1 MPSSTTRPRD
11 HANSF
16 VKRYRTEIA
25 ASSSSVFS
33 TLAAFPL
40 DSVKTRMQTYQYRGF
55 IDCVKHTYRTEHL
68 GGFFRGKHWLPPFN
82 GAVMGV
88 VVSQLAR
95 FGRSL
100 NIQTRRPLWPFYMYT
115 EKGDS
120 TNSNTKFLCLLTGVM
135 APMASITLVRT
146 VSFSIYQRAK
156 YSYAAWVKKNMGY
169 DILRHVN
176 KPGTYPNL
184 YSVACFGA
192 AGATAGSVITFIAC
206 PFELTKLSAQVSVL
220 LAERAGNCQ
229 KSRAVASSYQ
239 NKGTLRTMANIIKH
253 RGILGLYTGLRL
265 HLLRD
270 TLGTSIYF
278 MVYESGKQLGT
289 TLAGDNPNSNK
300 LAVVTAGGMCGLV
313 SWALIYPIDSA
324 KSIYQRNSLLHSRGE
339 KVAPAPKIEFFK
351 RHMYRGLGVSMS
363 RSCLVNAIFFSSFEF
378 VKKRIKTLDDDD
390 NNINKSRT

>member
-1 MPSSTTRPRD
+1 MTADARRDQQQDVQNRLTSSVVMPSTIRGRD

-16 VKRYRTEIA
+16 VNRYRTEIA

-40 DSVKTRMQTYQYRGF
+40 DSVKTRMQTYQYNGF

-68 GGFFRGKHWLPPFN
+68 GGFFR
-82 GAVMGV
+82 
-88 VVSQLAR
+88 
-95 FGRSL
+95 
-100 NIQTRRPLWPFYMYT
+100 
-115 EKGDS
+115 
-120 TNSNTKFLCLLTGVM
+120 GVM

-156 YSYAAWVKKNMGY
+156 YAYAAWVQRNMNY

-192 AGATAGSVITFIAC
+192 AGATAGSIITFIAC

-220 LAERAGNCQ
+220 LADRAGTCQ

-253 RGILGLYTGLRL
+253 RGVLGLYTGFQL

-270 TLGTSIYF
+270 TLGTGIYF
-278 MVYESGKQLGT
+278 MVYESGKQIGT
-289 TLAGDNPNSNK
+289 TMAGDNPNNNK
-300 LAVVTAGGMCGLV
+300 MAVVTAGGMCGLI
-313 SWALIYPIDSA
+313 SWAMIYPIDSA

-339 KVAPAPKIEFFK
+339 KVEPAPKIEFFK

-378 VKKRIKTLDDDD
+378 VKKRIKTLDDEA
-390 NNINKSRT
+390 NNLNKPKTL

>member
-1 MPSSTTRPRD
+1 MTVEAKRDQQQDVPGRLIATAVMPSSTNRPRD

-68 GGFFRGKHWLPPFN
+68 GGFFR
-82 GAVMGV
+82 
-88 VVSQLAR
+88 
-95 FGRSL
+95 
-100 NIQTRRPLWPFYMYT
+100 
-115 EKGDS
+115 
-120 TNSNTKFLCLLTGVM
+120 GVM

-390 NNINKSRT
+390 NNNINKSRT

>member
-1 MPSSTTRPRD
+1 MTADARRDQQQDVQSLLTSSVVMPSSTRGRD

-40 DSVKTRMQTYQYRGF
+40 DSVKTRMQTYQYNGF
-55 IDCVKHTYRTEHL
+55 VDCVKHTYRTEHL
-68 GGFFRGKHWLPPFN
+68 GGFFR
-82 GAVMGV
+82 
-88 VVSQLAR
+88 
-95 FGRSL
+95 
-100 NIQTRRPLWPFYMYT
+100 
-115 EKGDS
+115 
-120 TNSNTKFLCLLTGVM
+120 GVM

-156 YSYAAWVKKNMGY
+156 YAYAAWVKRNMNY

-192 AGATAGSVITFIAC
+192 AGATAGSIITFIAC

-253 RGILGLYTGLRL
+253 RGVLGLYTGFQL

-270 TLGTSIYF
+270 TLGTGIYF
-278 MVYESGKQLGT
+278 MVYESGKQIGT
-289 TLAGDNPNSNK
+289 TMAGDNPNNNK
-300 LAVVTAGGMCGLV
+300 MAVVTAGGMCGLV
-313 SWALIYPIDSA
+313 SWAMIYPIDSA

-339 KVAPAPKIEFFK
+339 KVEPAPKIEFFK

-378 VKKRIKTLDDDD
+378 VKKRIKTLDDEA
-390 NNINKSRT
+390 NSPNKPKTL

>member
-1 MPSSTTRPRD
+1 MTADARRGQQQDVQGRLTSSVVMTSTQRGRD

-16 VKRYRTEIA
+16 VKQYRTEIA

-40 DSVKTRMQTYQYRGF
+40 DSVKTRMQTYQYNGF
-55 IDCVKHTYRTEHL
+55 VDCVQHTYRTEHL
-68 GGFFRGKHWLPPFN
+68 AGFFR
-82 GAVMGV
+82 
-88 VVSQLAR
+88 
-95 FGRSL
+95 
-100 NIQTRRPLWPFYMYT
+100 
-115 EKGDS
+115 
-120 TNSNTKFLCLLTGVM
+120 GVM

-156 YSYAAWVKKNMGY
+156 YAYAAWVKRNMNY

-176 KPGTYPNL
+176 RAGTYPNL

-192 AGATAGSVITFIAC
+192 AGATAGSIITFIAC

-253 RGILGLYTGLRL
+253 RGVLGLYTGFQL

-270 TLGTSIYF
+270 TLGTGIYF
-278 MVYESGKQLGT
+278 MVYESGKQIGT
-289 TLAGDNPNSNK
+289 TLAGDNPNNNK

-313 SWALIYPIDSA
+313 SWAMIYPIDSA

-339 KVAPAPKIEFFK
+339 KVKPAPRIEFFK

-363 RSCLVNAIFFSSFEF
+363 RSCLVNAIFFSSFELI
-378 VKKRIKTLDDDD
+378 KKRIKTLDDEA
-390 NNINKSRT
+390 NSPNKPRTL